1 VARRALLFSVLFASC
16 AAVPVSQD
24 TLVDGRWVQ
33 SAVRGTGSPVVV
45 FESGLGADLTAWD
58 QVFPV
63 VATFTTA
70 FAYSRPGY
78 GSSEWASTP
87 RTGDVVVEE
96 LRATLRKRGLAPP
109 YLLVGHSLGGL
120 YLQLFARLHPD
131 EVAGLVLVDSSHPT
145 QMAGPRPPQT
155 FWGMAVDLYMTGTR
169 GREYKGL
176 NTTGQEVLAAPPFVG
191 KPVIILSAGRDP
203 SAPGATD
210 RSPTQLRR
218 RDLARLYPGSRQ
230 VWVDTG
236 HDIPRLR
243 PDVVIRA
250 IQEMVEA
257 VTPLP

>member
-1 VARRALLFSVLFASC
+1 VFFAGC
-16 AAVPVSQD
+16 AALPVSQD

-33 SAVRGTGSPVVV
+33 TAVRGQGGPVVV

-58 QVFPV
+58 QVFPEV
-63 VATFTTA
+63 STFATA

-78 GSSEWASTP
+78 GSSEWATTP

-145 QMAGPRPPQT
+145 QMAGPKPPPT
-155 FWGMAVDLYMTGTR
+155 FWGMAVNLYMTGTR
-169 GREYKGL
+169 GREFKAL

-203 SAPGATD
+203 SADP
-210 RSPTQLRR
+210 SPSQRR
-218 RDLARLYPGSRQ
+218 RLDLAKLYPGSRQ
-230 VWVDTG
+230 VWVDSG
-236 HDIPRLR
+236 HNIQRLR
-243 PDVVIRA
+243 PDVVIEA
-250 IQEMVEA
+250 IREMVRGG
-257 VTPLP
+257 VTPLPDPLP

>member
-1 VARRALLFSVLFASC
+1 M
-16 AAVPVSQD
+16 PVSQD

-33 SAVRGTGSPVVV
+33 TAVLGQGRPVVV
-45 FESGLGADLTAWD
+45 FESGLGAGLTAWD
-58 QVFPV
+58 QVFPK
-63 VATFTTA
+63 VAAFTTA
-70 FAYSRPGY
+70 FVYSRPGY
-78 GSSEWASTP
+78 GSSEWSNTP
-87 RTGDVVVEE
+87 RTGAVVVEE

-145 QMAGPRPPQT
+145 QMAGWRPPQT
-155 FWGMAVDLYMTGTR
+155 FWGMAVGLYMTGTR
-169 GREYKGL
+169 GREYQGL

-210 RSPTQLRR
+210 RSPDQLRR
-218 RDLARLYPGSRQ
+218 LDLARLYPGSRQ

-236 HDIPRLR
+236 HNIQRLC
-243 PDVVIRA
+243 PEVVIAA
-250 IQEMVEA
+250 IHEMLEA
-257 VTPLP
+257 VTPLPDPLP